1 MANVTVLS
9 ELDRYLSAFEKRWAE
24 ASYLSGIGKA
34 KLELS
39 DCRLALLPCRDRA
52 SVISRDSR
60 MNEGPPTSASTTT
73 KQANTSR
80 KVKNPSGV
88 GGKATGRTAT
98 EQLLARYA
106 LVIVFGVVFA
116 CFAITLPGLF
126 LTVGNL
132 KSMLSSQVVP
142 LLLCVGVTMTLRLG
156 DLDLSFAANANFCA
170 MILAILTTRSHVS
183 VVVALIV
190 AAAVGSAVGLV
201 NALFIVGFGLN
212 GFIVTLGTMTVLT
225 GVTAGLADNQVVT
238 NIPTAVTNFA
248 TSQFF
253 GLPLDVYY
261 GWIVALAVWIVY
273 DLTPFGR
280 YLLFAGGNRDGAR
293 LIGIRVARIRVIC
306 YAVSGLIFG
315 LAGITLLGSLG
326 AADPSVANQYLLP
339 PLAGAFIGLTTI
351 QIGRFNIPG
360 SILGLYLLLVISTGI
375 QLAGAASWLGT
386 VLDGAAL
393 VAAIG
398 FARLIQGS
406 GGANQVRNPGI

>member
-1 MANVTVLS
+1 
-9 ELDRYLSAFEKRWAE
+9 
-24 ASYLSGIGKA
+24 
-34 KLELS
+34 
-39 DCRLALLPCRDRA
+39 
-52 SVISRDSR
+52 
-60 MNEGPPTSASTTT
+60 MNEGPPTSVSTTT
-73 KQANTSR
+73 KQTNTSR

-88 GGKATGRTAT
+88 GGKTTGRTVPG
-98 EQLLARYA
+98 QLLARYA
-106 LVIVFGVVFA
+106 MVIVFGVVFA
-116 CFAITLPGLF
+116 SFALTLPGLF
-126 LTVGNL
+126 LTVGNF

-170 MILAILTTRSHVS
+170 MILAILTTRTHVD
-183 VVVALIV
+183 VVVALII
-190 AAAVGSAVGLV
+190 AAAVGCAVGLV

-225 GVTAGLADNQVVT
+225 GVTAGLGDNQVVT

-248 TSQFF
+248 TSQLF

-261 GWIVALAVWIVY
+261 GWIVAIAVWIVY

-306 YAVSGLIFG
+306 YTVSGLIFG

-339 PLAGAFIGLTTI
+339 PLAGAFVGLTTI

-360 SILGLYLLLVISTGI
+360 SILGLYLLLLISTGI

-406 GGANQVRNPGI
+406 GGAGHVRNPGI